1 MKIGFRA
8 QITSTQNR
16 ILGALDTLRKSAGVE
31 QATIE
36 TSLADIST
44 MLLTIQAGVGDIHI
58 QHRILR
64 QLVFEDMDYRAKQIP
79 KDAPDTYNWTVED
92 GPFNER
98 DKRAR
103 AWQLFLEWLRVG
115 DKILHVSG
123 NPGSGKST
131 LMKFLSQHERT
142 KEELQVWAAPN
153 RLVFCVFY
161 FWNPGCRL
169 QRTLAGLYRSLLF
182 QALSQCPE
190 LAAEVFPVQ
199 YRRMKASVGD
209 TMVEKIQHFDEDRIE
224 EGFKLLLDRASTGGY
239 RLCFFI
245 DGLDECEG
253 NRLQHEDLAK
263 MLQNWINSGTLK
275 ICVSSR
281 PYSEFIRPLDH
292 PGNRLIQLHE
302 LNGSDISAYCLDRL
316 ANDIDGRKRG
326 NLCRQL
332 VPIVVEQAQGV
343 FLWVHLVIDLL
354 LVGFRQDDSDS
365 VLEAQLRALPPDL
378 DMLYTKLREPI
389 EADRV
394 QRARSNRMLLLA
406 ARNPCLQDLTAM
418 AFSWL
423 EGQQRDQAG
432 LLSPDFP
439 SASDLKPYS
448 EDEIASRLEHVTK
461 QIDGLARGF
470 LEIRGRTAYEVQL
483 NPPGQ
488 TRSFFDSMV
497 RFCHRTARDYLIH
510 SADRRCALLESFPN
524 FEVSQVYA
532 KIRIAENICGW
543 HSRFPPGH
551 DVFVNF
557 DRPFRR
563 NIDPDLIAKFEV
575 PLRESLTPTTLH
587 TFCDEKAQFWDP
599 PPSGASFLAYA
610 AYCGLDRF
618 VLREVARDVIET
630 DRAAVSGSVL
640 VAAVK
645 KLHFELASKLLTM
658 GRGMNELCVVS
669 DGDGDMQRLVP
680 ACIVAIAGVLT
691 ELIEFRIRRLS
702 KTRDWLAM
710 ARDLLKFSLALNF
723 SAWAIVHV
731 MYLSRKGSD
740 CKWITEVQFRI
751 AVADAVEL
759 FENLGNGSKD
769 CNTESL
775 RSLDI
780 VTFQETKSDRA
791 GRVEDQGPVVMRW
804 LKAWLGPPCTG
815 NGHEKTSSVMR
826 TLRLEKMEW
835 SSNTQELVELRGSTR
850 LY

>member
-1 MKIGFRA
+1 
-8 QITSTQNR
+8 
-16 ILGALDTLRKSAGVE
+16 
-31 QATIE
+31 
-36 TSLADIST
+36 
-44 MLLTIQAGVGDIHI
+44 MLLTIQAVVGDTHI

-64 QLVFEDMDYRAKQIP
+64 QLVFEDMNSRAIQIP
-79 KDAPDTYNWTVED
+79 KAAPDTYNWTVED
-92 GPFNER
+92 GPFNEM
-98 DKRAR
+98 DERAR

-153 RLVFCVFY
+153 TLVFCVFY

-209 TMVEKIQHFDEDRIE
+209 TMVEKIQHFDEDLIE

-253 NRLQHEDLAK
+253 NRLQHEDLEK

-281 PYSEFIRPLDH
+281 PYSEFIRPLNH

-302 LNGSDISAYCLDRL
+302 LNGSDIRAYCLNRL
-316 ANDIDGRKRG
+316 TDDIDGRKRSD
-326 NLCRQL
+326 LCRCL
-332 VPIVVEQAQGV
+332 VYIVVKHAQGV

-354 LVGFRQDDSDS
+354 LVGFRQGDPDS
-365 VLEAQLRALPPDL
+365 VLEAQLRALPSDL

-406 ARNPCLQDLTAM
+406 THNPCRHDLTAM

-423 EGQQRDQAG
+423 EGQQCDQGG

-439 SASDLKPYS
+439 SVSDMKPYS
-448 EDEIASRLEHVTK
+448 EDEIANRLENVTK

-470 LEIRGRTAYEVQL
+470 LEIRQHPAYGVFKRR
-483 NPPGQ
+483 GQ
-488 TRSFFDSMV
+488 IRSFFDPTV
-497 RFCHRTARDYLIH
+497 GFCHRTARDYLLH
-510 SADRRCALLESFPN
+510 NEDRRCALLEAFPN
-524 FEVSQVYA
+524 FEESQVYG
-532 KIRIAENICGW
+532 KIRLAESMCGW
-543 HSRFPPGH
+543 HSRFPAEH
-551 DVFVNF
+551 DAFRYF
-557 DRPFRR
+557 DRPFLR

-575 PLRESLTPTTLH
+575 PLRESLTPTTVQLGRRAH
-587 TFCDEKAQFWDP
+587 PESWDP
-599 PPSGASFLAYA
+599 PPSRVSFIVHA

-618 VLREVARDVIET
+618 VLREVARDPIET
-630 DRAAVSGSVL
+630 GRASVSGSVL
-640 VAAVK
+640 LAAVREF
-645 KLHFELASKLLTM
+645 HYELASKLLTM
-658 GRGMNELCVVS
+658 GRAMNESCVVCDKS
-669 DGDGDMQRLVP
+669 AGVQSLVP
-680 ACIVAIAGVLT
+680 ACVVAIAVVFERLLGSQRSADLLRK
-691 ELIEFRIRRLS
+691 ELV
-702 KTRDWLAM
+702 M
-710 ARDLLKFSLALNF
+710 AKDLLKFSLRLNI
-723 SAWAIVHV
+723 STWAIVDGRNV
-731 MYLSRKGSD
+731 TNMRTLSTTKVR
-740 CKWITEVQFRI
+740 FRM
-751 AVADAVEL
+751 ALTDVVKL
-759 FENLGNGSKD
+759 FEDRGNGS
-769 CNTESL
+769 N
-775 RSLDI
+775 
-780 VTFQETKSDRA
+780 TFQEIRSDRA
-791 GRVEDQGPVVMRW
+791 GRVEDHWQGPVVMQW
-804 LKAWLGPPCTG
+804 LKAWSDQPWIDSVLETTGPV
-815 NGHEKTSSVMR
+815 ERFLV
-826 TLRLEKMEW
+826 LEKMEW
-835 SSNTQELVELRGSTR
+835 SSDTQELVELRGSTR